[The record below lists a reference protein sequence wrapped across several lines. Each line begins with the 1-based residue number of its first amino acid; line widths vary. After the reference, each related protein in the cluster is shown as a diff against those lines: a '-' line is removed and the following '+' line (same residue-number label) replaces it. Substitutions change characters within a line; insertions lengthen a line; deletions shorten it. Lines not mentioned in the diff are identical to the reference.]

1 MRTLFIIAA
10 ALLAVAL
17 PATALA
23 SRSPSHSERAKLR
36 KAVSS
41 SKLVTKQLRRGHFR
55 LGKPR
60 ISTSGPWARG
70 NILTENYDDPF
81 NPVVALFKRKH
92 GKWRLKAIGTRGI
105 GCSKPRAPRAVRL
118 DLKLRCR

>member
-17 PATALA
+17 PTTALA
-23 SRSPSHSERAKLR
+23 SSAPTHKQRVKLR
-36 KAVSS
+36 NAVTG
-41 SKLVTKQLRRGHFR
+41 SKLVPKQIRRGHFR

-60 ISTSGPWARG
+60 ISSAGPWARG

-81 NPVVALFKRKH
+81 NPVVALFKRSH
-92 GKWRLKAIGTRGI
+92 GHWRLKAVGTEGV
-105 GCSKPRAPRAVRL
+105 GCSKPRAPRSVRR
-118 DLKLRCR
+118 DLKLSCR